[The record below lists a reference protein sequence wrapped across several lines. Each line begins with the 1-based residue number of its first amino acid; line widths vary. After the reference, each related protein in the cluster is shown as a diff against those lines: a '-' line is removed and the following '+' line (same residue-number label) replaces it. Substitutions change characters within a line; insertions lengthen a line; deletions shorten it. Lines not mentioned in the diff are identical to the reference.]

1 VIDKREVMEFLRE
14 FGLAPNVVEKDYVL
28 GWLLAG
34 IAHHPHL
41 SSIFVFK
48 GGTCLKKCFF
58 ETYRFS
64 EDLDFTITNPDHLSE
79 EFLLTTFGEVADWV
93 YEPAGIECPK
103 E

>member
-1 VIDKREVMEFLRE
+1 MAAVGTRELDPRGDEVIGKPEVMEFSRE

-48 GGTCLKKCFF
+48 GGTCLKDTAF
-58 ETYRFS
+58 
-64 EDLDFTITNPDHLSE
+64 
-79 EFLLTTFGEVADWV
+79 
-93 YEPAGIECPK
+93 
-103 E
+103 